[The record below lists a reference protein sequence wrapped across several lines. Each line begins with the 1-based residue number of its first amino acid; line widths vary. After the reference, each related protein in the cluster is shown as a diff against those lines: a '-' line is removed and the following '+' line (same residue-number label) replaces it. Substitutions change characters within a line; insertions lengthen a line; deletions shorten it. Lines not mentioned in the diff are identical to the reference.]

1 MGFLSK
7 VVKSVVRATKAVV
20 TAGGSEAQLSAKKK
34 AQEAQARA
42 AGVLASQ
49 KAAAEQQLATEQAS
63 GTKRKQQ
70 LRSASLLGSYNP
82 DDVSGTLLG

>member
-20 TAGGSEAQLSAKKK
+20 TGGGSEAQLAAKKK
-34 AQEAQARA
+34 ESAAKSAA
-42 AGVLASQ
+42 AGQLASQ
-49 KAAAEQQLATEQAS
+49 TAAAEAQLATEQAS

-82 DDVSGTLLG
+82 DDSTGTLLG